1 MRQELKSKE
10 HAPPGG
16 RWSSTQT
23 DWTGQ
28 TISRLSPPAPL
39 LPPLLS
45 VDNLN
50 ATFRYK
56 IWAKAAHKSSG
67 KITRGCS
74 YCNGSGGRCPWR
86 RRGET
91 AIRSGEPR
99 CKLILQRIRMCPVR
113 LIIVIFSAAPFFPL
127 FYDTLRGAGR
137 AGERGKLLPQS
148 SLSSF
153 VALVDVIWHF
163 PDIFI
168 I

>member
-28 TISRLSPPAPL
+28 TISLLLPPAPL

-74 YCNGSGGRCPWR
+74 CCNGSGGRYPKGEEGGDCNTIGGTTMHSYVSRAFNYRHFFCSSIFPPFLWHFEGSWK
-86 RRGET
+86 RRG
-91 AIRSGEPR
+91 
-99 CKLILQRIRMCPVR
+99 
-113 LIIVIFSAAPFFPL
+113 
-127 FYDTLRGAGR
+127 GR
-137 AGERGKLLPQS
+137 EVGKLLPQS